1 MVLLWILGV
10 LAALIILLC
19 MTRVGVHAVIR
30 DGEALIRARA
40 GIVRFRVYPTKKKKS
55 QTNKPEKEKKQNDF
69 AFI

>member
-40 GIVRFRVYPTKKKKS
+40 GIVRFQV
-55 QTNKPEKEKKQNDF
+55 
-69 AFI
+69 